1 MIFGR
6 LKVIFTSWLVF
17 ITVAFVAQENNYR
30 AEFGKNSKLFYKH
43 ANQSQTDSAL
53 KYLQICDAIA
63 KAHQDIQLNNVVSLQ
78 KAQYAKLTDDMNV
91 MVTESQK
98 ALTYFSSIN
107 DNDNELDAAFLLIS
121 YYHDISMYDSA
132 MFYCEKYIPLAIKF
146 KKNKN
151 LAVMYLV
158 KGRMLGLRGKLNEAA
173 EILREAIVFS
183 EKTQNYINAFQC
195 YVALS
200 DIYRDFNITIALGY
214 LNQASKIINKVPKA
228 SRNVLYTA
236 FGNNYQI
243 AGNYDTALYYYNLNL
258 SLIDKTD
265 KTHYGGMIGNIGNVY
280 LEMGRYDEAL
290 EKQFESIAYFEQARD
305 SLDIEIA
312 YGTIGDIYLA
322 KKKYSEAL
330 IYFIK
335 ATNMALRL
343 GFTEE
348 LIYNYTGLYQ
358 CYEKLGKYKEAHESY
373 KLYNKYK
380 DSLRNVETTKKL
392 TEQELNYRFENK
404 QKEQKLIQ
412 EAKDQLTAEQI
423 KNQRLTI
430 YAGLGGGIILIVFL
444 FLSVR
449 NSNIRKRINSQLAQS
464 HSEIQQQKN
473 VIEHKNRE
481 ITDSILYASRI
492 QQGILPDTEEIKNLL
507 PTSFLFYRPRDI
519 VSGDFYWLKKLSGSD
534 KVGFDDL
541 VGIVVADCTGHGVP
555 GAFMSFIGST
565 ILNQTLNN
573 KKVDGPATALNYLNE
588 QLPLTL
594 KSKIKSGQINDGME
608 AGICVINKTKN
619 KLFFAGANLNL
630 IHIRK
635 GVINEIKGNKHSI
648 GLNIE
653 QRKTFTDN
661 EINLEKGDCIYMFSD
676 GYPDQFGGEKG
687 KKYKYKNLLNFL
699 NANSVLSPEEQF
711 QKLSDNF
718 DKWKGNLEQLDDV
731 LLFGMK
737 V

>member
-1 MIFGR
+1 MIFER
-6 LKVIFTSWLVF
+6 LKVIFGIWLVLLTT
-17 ITVAFVAQENNYR
+17 IVSAQKDNYR
-30 AEFGKNSKLFYKH
+30 DEFRKNSTLFYKH
-43 ANQSQTDSAL
+43 TNQSKADSSL

-63 KAHQDIQLNNVVSLQ
+63 KAHHDVQLTSLVGLQ
-78 KAQYAKLTDDMNV
+78 KAQYAKFTDDLNLML
-91 MVTESQK
+91 TESRK
-98 ALTYFSSIN
+98 ALSYFAKNN
-107 DNDNELDAAFLLIS
+107 DPKNELDAAFLLIS
-121 YYHDISMYDSA
+121 YYHDVSLYDSA
-132 MFYCEKYIPLAIKF
+132 MYYCEKYIPYAIKF
-146 KKNKN
+146 KQNKS

-173 EILREAIVFS
+173 EVLREAINFS
-183 EKTQNYINAFQC
+183 EKDNNYLNAFQC

-200 DIYRDFNITIALGY
+200 DIYRDFNITIALSY
-214 LNQASKIINKVPKA
+214 LNQAGKIINKIPPA

-243 AGNYDTALYYYNLNL
+243 AEKYDSALYYYNLNL
-258 SLIDKTD
+258 TLIDKSD

-290 EKQFESIAYFEQARD
+290 EKQFESITYFEQVRD

-322 KKKYSEAL
+322 KKEYQEAL
-330 IYFIK
+330 VYFIK
-335 ATNMALRL
+335 ATSIALRL

-348 LIYNYTGLYQ
+348 LIYNYTGLYR
-358 CYEKLGKYKEAHESY
+358 CYEELGKYKEAHEAY
-373 KLYNKYK
+373 KLYNKFK

-392 TEQELNYRFENK
+392 TEQELNYRFANK
-404 QKEQKLIQ
+404 QKQQKQIQ

-423 KNQRLTI
+423 KNQKLTI
-430 YAGLGGGIILIVFL
+430 YVGLGGGIVLVVFL
-444 FLSVR
+444 IISVR

-464 HSEIQQQKN
+464 HNEIQQQKN

-481 ITDSILYASRI
+481 ITDSIMYASRI
-492 QQGILPDTEEIKNLL
+492 QQGILPDAEEIKNLL
-507 PTSFLFYRPRDI
+507 PSSFLFYRPRDI
-519 VSGDFYWLKKLSGSD
+519 VSGDFYWLKGLKGSD
-534 KVGFDDL
+534 KIGFDDL
-541 VGIVVADCTGHGVP
+541 VGVVVADCTGHGVP

-573 KKVDGPATALNYLNE
+573 KKIETPADALNYLNQ

-594 KSKIKSGQINDGME
+594 QSKVKTGQINDGME
-608 AGICVINKTKN
+608 AGICTINKTTN

-630 IHIRK
+630 IHIRNT
-635 GVINEIKGNKHSI
+635 IITEIKGDKHSI
-648 GLNIE
+648 GLNTE
-653 QRKTFTDN
+653 SQKTFTN
-661 EINLEKGDCIYMFSD
+661 KELSLEKGDCIYMFSD

-699 NANSVLSPEEQF
+699 VANGHLSSEEQL
-711 QKLSDNF
+711 QKLSENF
-718 DKWKGNLEQLDDV
+718 DKWKGSLEQLDDV
-731 LLFGMK
+731 LLFGVK